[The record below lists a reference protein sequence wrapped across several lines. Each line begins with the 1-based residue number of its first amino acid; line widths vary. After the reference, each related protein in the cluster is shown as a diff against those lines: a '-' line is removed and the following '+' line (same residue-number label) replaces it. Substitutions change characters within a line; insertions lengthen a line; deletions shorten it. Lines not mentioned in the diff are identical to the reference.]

1 MRPHPIDVPITWIED
16 HWVRLASGRFVTR
29 HRVIDLARSDSIENS
44 SVHDVLSRCDLIYVF
59 TVLGSS
65 LESSRALDMHTAPSP
80 TASR

>member
-1 MRPHPIDVPITWIED
+1 MS
-16 HWVRLASGRFVTR
+16 LACGRFVTR
-29 HRVIDLARSDSIENS
+29 HRVIDLARTDSIENS
-44 SVHDVLSRCDLIYVF
+44 SVRDILSPCGLISVF